1 MGMDMIWLIVFVVLL
16 IGEIATVALTSIWFA
31 VGALAAFI
39 VSLFCSSI
47 WVQLVVFLLVSLA
60 LLILTKPLANRFLN
74 KNREKT
80 NIDALVGRQGI
91 VTETINNL
99 AASGEVNL
107 AGQMWMARAGDDADI
122 IEKGAKVVVKRV
134 QGVKLIVQKETEV

>member
-39 VSLFCSSI
+39 VSLFCGSI

-80 NIDALVGRQGI
+80 NIDALAGRQGI

-107 AGQMWMARAGDDADI
+107 AGQIWMARAGDDADI
-122 IEKGAKVVVKRV
+122 IEKGAKVVVKQV
-134 QGVKLIVQKETEV
+134 QGVKLIVQKEAEV